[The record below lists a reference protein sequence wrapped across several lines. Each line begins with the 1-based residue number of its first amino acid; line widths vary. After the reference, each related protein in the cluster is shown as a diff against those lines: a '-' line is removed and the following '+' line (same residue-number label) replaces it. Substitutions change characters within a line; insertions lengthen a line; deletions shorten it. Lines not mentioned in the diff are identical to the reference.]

1 MSWLDTIFNRQAN
14 RKEPNA
20 SAQRAEQDIRGRF
33 NPIRQLEPA
42 NLSRWIDEFE
52 AGNLRPLARLLDAL
66 SERDDVWKAA
76 QRKTIRSVAR
86 CKWDVAIVDGH
97 EKDPEA
103 QKHFDALVDFYST
116 LRATALLKRTHVG
129 GVAHLVR
136 QMMLAERD
144 AYSTHE
150 LVWRV
155 ENGKL
160 RCTAVHVPLWMFEN
174 RTGNLRFLES
184 AFGLEGKPLLPGEW
198 LTHCGD
204 GIGIAC
210 AICATYKR
218 LSLSDWLA
226 YSEHNATPGL
236 HTKTPAKIGSPEWQ
250 KAVEATRS
258 FAKEWAIVTG
268 SDVQIGKIDLGA
280 SGTLPYQTFIEM
292 MNRGMA
298 ALWRGADLS
307 TISADSQGASLQ
319 DKEMEMLEQGAAEDI
334 AETNR
339 EQLDRFVLNWYFGD
353 VPRLAEFRLLPVS
366 RPNVD
371 QEIKINEHLAKHGA
385 RIPIADELSRFGRR
399 AVDAQNPDDEP
410 MKAPEAAP
418 APGGFALG
426 NETTAADPD
435 GAAFASA
442 VAKDLAPIAKRMDE
456 LLKEEAGDLKAA
468 AKRLLDELPE
478 LAKKALADPA
488 AALII
493 EKSMRK
499 AAGLEENGALAN
511 AGTSDGARKGWE
523 TRRRNGWTPSQ
534 FEENQAKIVDMFR
547 KRNEPGNRVE
557 VLGTI
562 NREVADDIHRANPA
576 IDAEGA
582 EQVVDS
588 RLFRHADDRHGERRR
603 EKGRSLGE
611 TDESQIPLAEEDYRR
626 LPDVLADYDAIES
639 GSSTRHEGAPSIV
652 YRKKFG
658 DGTIYYVEYA
668 QVNTGGKRQMAGK
681 TMWKKRTEGG
691 GK

>member
-1 MSWLDTIFNRQAN
+1 MSWLDTIFQRQAN

-52 AGNLRPLARLLDAL
+52 AGNLRPLARLLDTL

-97 EKDPEA
+97 EKDPAA
-103 QKHFDALVDFYST
+103 QAHYDALVDFYST
-116 LRATALLKRTHVG
+116 LRATSLLRRTHVG

-136 QMMLAERD
+136 QMMMAERD
-144 AYSTHE
+144 VYSTHE

-174 RTGNLRFLES
+174 RTGSLRFLETE
-184 AFGLEGKPLLPGEW
+184 FGVEGKPLLPGEW
-198 LTHCGD
+198 MTHCGE

-210 AICATYKR
+210 SICATYKR
-218 LSLSDWLA
+218 LSISDWLA

-268 SDVQIGKIDLGA
+268 SDVEIGKIDLGA
-280 SGTLPYQTFIEM
+280 SGALPYQTFIEM

-307 TISADSQGASLQ
+307 TISEDSQGASLQ
-319 DKEMEMLEQGAAEDI
+319 GDEMEMLEQGAAEDI

-339 EQLDRFVLNWYFGD
+339 EQIDRFVLNWYFGD
-353 VPRLAEFRLLPVS
+353 VSRLAEFRLLPTS

-385 RIPIADELSRFGRR
+385 RIPISDELSRFGRR
-399 AVDAQNPDDEP
+399 SVDPQNPDDEP
-410 MKAPEAAP
+410 LKAPEAAP

-426 NETTAADPD
+426 NEIQGTIKRTND
-435 GAAFASA
+435 GAEGEDLAAA
-442 VAKDLAPIAKRMDE
+442 IVKDLAPVAKRLDE
-456 LLKEEAGDLKAA
+456 LLKGEDGDLQAA

-478 LAKKALADPA
+478 LATRALADPA
-488 AALII
+488 AAGII
-493 EKSMRK
+493 EQAMRK
-499 AAGLEENGALAN
+499 AAGLDGNGGLAN
-511 AGTSDGARKGWE
+511 ASQKFITLKG
-523 TRRRNGWTPSQ
+523 G
-534 FEENQAKIVDMFR
+534 
-547 KRNEPGNRVE
+547 RV
-557 VLGTI
+557 V
-562 NREVADDIHRANPA
+562 P
-576 IDAEGA
+576 
-582 EQVVDS
+582 
-588 RLFRHADDRHGERRR
+588 
-603 EKGRSLGE
+603 LGE
-611 TDESQIPLAEEDYRR
+611 DGSP
-626 LPDVLADYDAIES
+626 DYDALGKGKEPGPKGKSDSLGDLPASKETVEMKI
-639 GSSTRHEGAPSIV
+639 GSRIV
-652 YRKKFG
+652 YRASAAKPG
-658 DGTIYYVEYA
+658 P
-668 QVNTGGKRQMAGK
+668 RQGQAPANRNAMALQWVKSALAGQPK
-681 TMWKKRTEGG
+681 ESSANE
-691 GK
+691 